1 LIKLLLLNAILGKMP
16 INNVRLCLVLL
27 DVQWLFLHIL
37 KNTMLLE
44 CAFWPRDRG
53 VGWHE

>member
-1 LIKLLLLNAILGKMP
+1 MP